1 MRGSVK
7 VDRGVV
13 MYEDL
18 EKQCAS
24 SSGYAFLVKSLS

>member
-18 EKQCAS
+18 GKQLW
-24 SSGYAFLVKSLS
+24 YVFLVKSLS